1 MRTLLM
7 LFFLLPCSLSLS
19 SSLLAQGLI
28 TAPNSTSASPINQ
41 RRAYGN
47 GCGPASLLNAFQ
59 YGSEKWQKVFTAV
72 PGTNSNTRIRYVVAA
87 WGKKPSRHIKGT
99 QRWKPKEGVNLL
111 DLTDMANEMR
121 LAHFLPKIKNEVL
134 SQKSNESRSQFLQ
147 RVRAKLAKSLK
158 NGLPPI
164 LSIRR
169 YAYRYSKEVGQ
180 KSWWPIRAH
189 FVVVIEI
196 PDTLAKNAT
205 SFKIRYVDPY
215 GGFVREGRIQT
226 ETGSFKLCPYLGAN
240 MPKTEV
246 GKSFVKPN
254 EETLLTTAA
263 VIGVF

>member
-1 MRTLLM
+1 MLTSMRTLLM
-7 LFFLLPCSLSLS
+7 LFFLLPCSLF
-19 SSLLAQGLI
+19 AQGLI
-28 TAPNSTSASPINQ
+28 SAPNIDSASPINQ

-59 YGSEKWQKVFTAV
+59 YGSKKWQKVFNSV

-87 WGKKPSRHIKGT
+87 WGNKPSRHLKGT

-134 SQKSNESRSQFLQ
+134 SQKTNESRSQFLQ
-147 RVRAKLAKSLK
+147 RIRTKLAKSLN

-189 FVVVIEI
+189 FIVVIEV
-196 PDTLAKNAT
+196 PDALAKNAT

-215 GGFVREGRIQT
+215 GGFMREGRIQT
-226 ETGSFKLCPYLGAN
+226 DTGSFTLCPYLGAT

-246 GKSFVKPN
+246 GKSFVKPG

-263 VIGVF
+263 VIGIW